1 MRTLLNPAVL
11 NPPIGSKHLPLTN
24 VTYLRR
30 MIMNMPIKQTV
41 TNGRRNFNNTIL
53 SSLSNAALKKNT
65 AQSQSIRIPLL
76 IASLT
81 LVGCGGG
88 GGDGG
93 ASTPNPSPSTPA
105 VTAPVTSTPV
115 TSTPVTSTP
124 ATSTPATSTPVA
136 SAPVTPPSVVS
147 SPVTVAIN
155 PAPTPVNAVISNG
168 PQAYKMDELVI
179 PDGFDYNSVDQ
190 FDLNIDISNIS
201 TDRSFVSV
209 YSRFTTRTDSTYKP
223 DYSSKVIGGPLDNGT
238 FTSNFSAPL
247 SEDILL
253 IEIWFYDGQAPLQQ
267 VVASDG
273 SQITW

>member
-1 MRTLLNPAVL
+1 M
-11 NPPIGSKHLPLTN
+11 K
-24 VTYLRR
+24 
-30 MIMNMPIKQTV
+30 MPIKQTV
-41 TNGRRNFNNTIL
+41 TNGRQNFSNAIL

-76 IASLT
+76 IASLA

-88 GGDGG
+88 GDDGG

-105 VTAPVTSTPV
+105 VTVPVTSTPVTSTPVTSTPVTSTPVTSTPVTSTPVTSTPV

-124 ATSTPATSTPVA
+124 ATSTPVTSTPVA
-136 SAPVTPPSVVS
+136 SAPVTSPSVVS

-190 FDLNIDISNIS
+190 FDLNIDISHIS

>member
-1 MRTLLNPAVL
+1 
-11 NPPIGSKHLPLTN
+11 
-24 VTYLRR
+24 
-30 MIMNMPIKQTV
+30 MNMPIKQTV
-41 TNGRRNFNNTIL
+41 TNGRRNFNNAIL

-105 VTAPVTSTPV
+105 VTAPVTSTP
-115 TSTPVTSTP
+115 
-124 ATSTPATSTPVA
+124 AT
-136 SAPVTPPSVVS
+136 SAPVTSPSVVS
-147 SPVTVAIN
+147 SPATVAIN

-190 FDLNIDISNIS
+190 FDLNIDISHIS

>member
-1 MRTLLNPAVL
+1 
-11 NPPIGSKHLPLTN
+11 
-24 VTYLRR
+24 
-30 MIMNMPIKQTV
+30 MNMPIKQTV
-41 TNGRRNFNNTIL
+41 TNGRRNFNNAIL

-81 LVGCGGG
+81 LVGCGG
-88 GGDGG
+88 DGG
-93 ASTPNPSPSTPA
+93 ASTPNPSPSTPV
-105 VTAPVTSTPV
+105 VTVPVTSTPV
-115 TSTPVTSTP
+115 TSTPATSTPATSTPVTSTP

-190 FDLNIDISNIS
+190 FDLNIDISHIS

-209 YSRFTTRTDSTYKP
+209 YSRFTTRTDLTYKP

>member
-1 MRTLLNPAVL
+1 
-11 NPPIGSKHLPLTN
+11 
-24 VTYLRR
+24 
-30 MIMNMPIKQTV
+30 MNMPIKQTE
-41 TNGRRNFNNTIL
+41 TNGRRNFNNAIL

-93 ASTPNPSPSTPA
+93 ASTPNPSPSTP
-105 VTAPVTSTPV
+105 VTSTPV
-115 TSTPVTSTP
+115 TSTPATSTPATSTPATSTP

-136 SAPVTPPSVVS
+136 SAPVTSPSVVS

-190 FDLNIDISNIS
+190 FDLNIDISHIS

-209 YSRFTTRTDSTYKP
+209 YSRFTTRTDLTYKP

>member
-1 MRTLLNPAVL
+1 
-11 NPPIGSKHLPLTN
+11 
-24 VTYLRR
+24 
-30 MIMNMPIKQTV
+30 MNMPIKQTV
-41 TNGRRNFNNTIL
+41 TSGHQNSNSALLPN
-53 SSLSNAALKKNT
+53 LSNTAHKKST
-65 AQSQSIRIPLL
+65 AQSQCWGLSKSIRITLL
-76 IASLT
+76 IAPLA
-81 LVGCGGG
+81 LLGCGGG

-93 ASTPNPSPSTPA
+93 SSTSSPSPSTPA
-105 VTAPVTSTPV
+105 VTSPVTSTPVTSTPV

-124 ATSTPATSTPVA
+124 ATSTPATQTPAA
-136 SAPVTPPSVVS
+136 SAPVISALITSPSV
-147 SPVTVAIN
+147 
-155 PAPTPVNAVISNG
+155 APTPVNVAINPEPTPVTAVTSNG

-209 YSRFTTRTDSTYKP
+209 YSRFTTRADSTYKP

-238 FTSNFSAPL
+238 FTSNFAAPL
-247 SEDILL
+247 SEDTLL

-267 VVASDG
+267 VVASNG

>member
-1 MRTLLNPAVL
+1 M
-11 NPPIGSKHLPLTN
+11 
-24 VTYLRR
+24 
-30 MIMNMPIKQTV
+30 
-41 TNGRRNFNNTIL
+41 L

-93 ASTPNPSPSTPA
+93 ASTPNPSPSTP
-105 VTAPVTSTPV
+105 VTSTPV
-115 TSTPVTSTP
+115 
-124 ATSTPATSTPVA
+124 TSTPATSTPVA
-136 SAPVTPPSVVS
+136 SAPVTSPSVVS

-190 FDLNIDISNIS
+190 FDLNIDISHIS

-209 YSRFTTRTDSTYKP
+209 YSRFTTRADSTYKP

>member
-1 MRTLLNPAVL
+1 M
-11 NPPIGSKHLPLTN
+11 
-24 VTYLRR
+24 
-30 MIMNMPIKQTV
+30 TV
-41 TNGRRNFNNTIL
+41 
-53 SSLSNAALKKNT
+53 
-65 AQSQSIRIPLL
+65 
-76 IASLT
+76 
-81 LVGCGGG
+81 
-88 GGDGG
+88 
-93 ASTPNPSPSTPA
+93 
-105 VTAPVTSTPV
+105 PVTSTPV

-124 ATSTPATSTPVA
+124 VTSTPVTSTPVASTPVTSTPATSTPVTSTPVA
-136 SAPVTPPSVVS
+136 SAPVTSPSVVS

-168 PQAYKMDELVI
+168 LQAYKMDELVI

-190 FDLNIDISNIS
+190 FDLNIDISHIS

>member
-1 MRTLLNPAVL
+1 
-11 NPPIGSKHLPLTN
+11 
-24 VTYLRR
+24 
-30 MIMNMPIKQTV
+30 MNMPIKQTV
-41 TNGRRNFNNTIL
+41 TNGRRNFNNAIL

-124 ATSTPATSTPVA
+124 VTSTPATSTPATSTPATSTPVA
-136 SAPVTPPSVVS
+136 SAPVTSPSVVS
-147 SPVTVAIN
+147 SPATVAIN

-190 FDLNIDISNIS
+190 FDLNIDISHIS

>member
-1 MRTLLNPAVL
+1 
-11 NPPIGSKHLPLTN
+11 
-24 VTYLRR
+24 
-30 MIMNMPIKQTV
+30 MNMPIKQTV
-41 TNGRRNFNNTIL
+41 TNGRRNFNNAIL

-93 ASTPNPSPSTPA
+93 ASTPNPSPSTP
-105 VTAPVTSTPV
+105 VTSTPVTSTPATSTPVTSTSVTSTPVTSTPV

-124 ATSTPATSTPVA
+124 ATSTPVA
-136 SAPVTPPSVVS
+136 SAPVTSPSVVS

-190 FDLNIDISNIS
+190 FDLNIDISHIS

-209 YSRFTTRTDSTYKP
+209 YSRFTTRTDLTYKP

>member
-1 MRTLLNPAVL
+1 
-11 NPPIGSKHLPLTN
+11 
-24 VTYLRR
+24 
-30 MIMNMPIKQTV
+30 MNMPIKQTV
-41 TNGRRNFNNTIL
+41 TNGRRNFNNAIL

-93 ASTPNPSPSTPA
+93 ASTPNPSPSTP
-105 VTAPVTSTPV
+105 VTSTPV
-115 TSTPVTSTP
+115 TSAPVTS
-124 ATSTPATSTPVA
+124 
-136 SAPVTPPSVVS
+136 PSVVS
-147 SPVTVAIN
+147 SPATVAIN

-190 FDLNIDISNIS
+190 FDLNIDISHIS

-209 YSRFTTRTDSTYKP
+209 YSRFTTRTDLTYKP

>member
-1 MRTLLNPAVL
+1 
-11 NPPIGSKHLPLTN
+11 
-24 VTYLRR
+24 
-30 MIMNMPIKQTV
+30 
-41 TNGRRNFNNTIL
+41 
-53 SSLSNAALKKNT
+53 
-65 AQSQSIRIPLL
+65 
-76 IASLT
+76 
-81 LVGCGGG
+81 
-88 GGDGG
+88 
-93 ASTPNPSPSTPA
+93 
-105 VTAPVTSTPV
+105 
-115 TSTPVTSTP
+115 
-124 ATSTPATSTPVA
+124 PATSTPVA
-136 SAPVTPPSVVS
+136 SAPVTSPSVVS
-147 SPVTVAIN
+147 SPATVAIN

-190 FDLNIDISNIS
+190 FDLNIDISHIS

>member
-1 MRTLLNPAVL
+1 
-11 NPPIGSKHLPLTN
+11 
-24 VTYLRR
+24 
-30 MIMNMPIKQTV
+30 MNMPIKQTV
-41 TNGRRNFNNTIL
+41 TNGRQNFSNAIL

-93 ASTPNPSPSTPA
+93 ASTPNPSPSTP
-105 VTAPVTSTPV
+105 VTSTPV
-115 TSTPVTSTP
+115 
-124 ATSTPATSTPVA
+124 TSTPATSTPVA
-136 SAPVTPPSVVS
+136 SAPVTSPSVVS

-190 FDLNIDISNIS
+190 FDLNIDISHIS

-209 YSRFTTRTDSTYKP
+209 YSRFTTRADSTYKP

>member
-1 MRTLLNPAVL
+1 
-11 NPPIGSKHLPLTN
+11 
-24 VTYLRR
+24 
-30 MIMNMPIKQTV
+30 MNMPIKQTV
-41 TNGRRNFNNTIL
+41 TNGRRNFNNAIL

-93 ASTPNPSPSTPA
+93 ASTPNPSPSTP
-105 VTAPVTSTPV
+105 
-115 TSTPVTSTP
+115 VTSTP

-136 SAPVTPPSVVS
+136 SAPVTSPSVVS
-147 SPVTVAIN
+147 SPATVAIN

-190 FDLNIDISNIS
+190 FDLNIDISHIS

-209 YSRFTTRTDSTYKP
+209 YSRFTTRTDLTYKP

>member
-1 MRTLLNPAVL
+1 
-11 NPPIGSKHLPLTN
+11 
-24 VTYLRR
+24 
-30 MIMNMPIKQTV
+30 MNMPIKQTV
-41 TNGRRNFNNTIL
+41 TNGRRNFNNAIL

-81 LVGCGGG
+81 LVGCGG
-88 GGDGG
+88 DGG

-115 TSTPVTSTP
+115 TSTPAASTP
-124 ATSTPATSTPVA
+124 AA
-136 SAPVTPPSVVS
+136 SAPVVSAPVTSPSVAS
-147 SPVTVAIN
+147 TPVNVAIN

-190 FDLNIDISNIS
+190 FDLSIDISNIS

-209 YSRFTTRTDSTYKP
+209 YSRFTTRADSTYKP

-238 FTSNFSAPL
+238 FTSNFAAPL
-247 SEDILL
+247 SEDTLL

-267 VVASDG
+267 VVASNG

>member
-1 MRTLLNPAVL
+1 T
-11 NPPIGSKHLPLTN
+11 
-24 VTYLRR
+24 
-30 MIMNMPIKQTV
+30 
-41 TNGRRNFNNTIL
+41 
-53 SSLSNAALKKNT
+53 
-65 AQSQSIRIPLL
+65 
-76 IASLT
+76 
-81 LVGCGGG
+81 
-88 GGDGG
+88 
-93 ASTPNPSPSTPA
+93 
-105 VTAPVTSTPV
+105 PVTSTPV

-124 ATSTPATSTPVA
+124 VTSTPVASTPVTSTPATSTPVTSTPVA
-136 SAPVTPPSVVS
+136 SAPVTSPSVVS

-168 PQAYKMDELVI
+168 LQAYKMDELVI

-190 FDLNIDISNIS
+190 FDLNIDISHIS

>member
-1 MRTLLNPAVL
+1 
-11 NPPIGSKHLPLTN
+11 
-24 VTYLRR
+24 
-30 MIMNMPIKQTV
+30 MPIKQTV
-41 TNGRRNFNNTIL
+41 TNGRQNSNSALLPNQSNTEH
-53 SSLSNAALKKNT
+53 KKST
-65 AQSQSIRIPLL
+65 AQSQCWGLSKSIRITLL
-76 IASLT
+76 IAPLT
-81 LVGCGGG
+81 LLGCGGG

-93 ASTPNPSPSTPA
+93 SSTSSPSPSTPA
-105 VTAPVTSTPV
+105 VTS
-115 TSTPVTSTP
+115 PVTSTP
-124 ATSTPATSTPVA
+124 ATQTPATQTPAA
-136 SAPVTPPSVVS
+136 SAPVVSAPVTSPSVVS

-190 FDLNIDISNIS
+190 FDLNIDISHIS

-209 YSRFTTRTDSTYKP
+209 YSRFTTRTDLTYKP

>member
-1 MRTLLNPAVL
+1 
-11 NPPIGSKHLPLTN
+11 
-24 VTYLRR
+24 
-30 MIMNMPIKQTV
+30 MNMPIKQTV
-41 TNGRRNFNNTIL
+41 TNGRRNFNNAIL

-93 ASTPNPSPSTPA
+93 ASTPNPSPSTP
-105 VTAPVTSTPV
+105 
-115 TSTPVTSTP
+115 VTSTP
-124 ATSTPATSTPVA
+124 ATSTPATSTPVT
-136 SAPVTPPSVVS
+136 SPSVVS
-147 SPVTVAIN
+147 SPATVAIN

-190 FDLNIDISNIS
+190 FDLNIDISHIS

-209 YSRFTTRTDSTYKP
+209 YSRFTTRTDLTYKP

>member
-1 MRTLLNPAVL
+1 
-11 NPPIGSKHLPLTN
+11 
-24 VTYLRR
+24 
-30 MIMNMPIKQTV
+30 MNMPIKQTV
-41 TNGRRNFNNTIL
+41 TNGRRNFNNAIL

-105 VTAPVTSTPV
+105 
-115 TSTPVTSTP
+115 
-124 ATSTPATSTPVA
+124 TSTPATSTPVA
-136 SAPVTPPSVVS
+136 SAPVTSPSVVS
-147 SPVTVAIN
+147 SPATVAIN

-190 FDLNIDISNIS
+190 FDLNIDISHIS

-209 YSRFTTRTDSTYKP
+209 YSRFTTRTDLTYKP

>member
-1 MRTLLNPAVL
+1 
-11 NPPIGSKHLPLTN
+11 
-24 VTYLRR
+24 
-30 MIMNMPIKQTV
+30 MNMPIKQTV
-41 TNGRRNFNNTIL
+41 TNGRRNFNNAIL

-124 ATSTPATSTPVA
+124 VTSTPATSTPATSTPATSTPVA
-136 SAPVTPPSVVS
+136 SAPVTSPLVVS
-147 SPVTVAIN
+147 SPATVAIN

-190 FDLNIDISNIS
+190 FDLNIDISHIS

>member
-1 MRTLLNPAVL
+1 
-11 NPPIGSKHLPLTN
+11 
-24 VTYLRR
+24 
-30 MIMNMPIKQTV
+30 
-41 TNGRRNFNNTIL
+41 
-53 SSLSNAALKKNT
+53 
-65 AQSQSIRIPLL
+65 
-76 IASLT
+76 
-81 LVGCGGG
+81 
-88 GGDGG
+88 
-93 ASTPNPSPSTPA
+93 STPA
-105 VTAPVTSTPV
+105 TSTPA
-115 TSTPVTSTP
+115 TSTP

-136 SAPVTPPSVVS
+136 SAPVTSPSVVS
-147 SPVTVAIN
+147 SPATVAIN

-190 FDLNIDISNIS
+190 FDLNIDISHIS

-209 YSRFTTRTDSTYKP
+209 YSRFTTRTDLTYKP